1 MREQQMNRYFVE
13 FGGAMLAYVVLLPLS
28 IFAYRAVDQDALR
41 ALIAVVPIIP
51 TVFGL
56 VAILRAVRRM
66 DELERRVQFEAVAF
80 AFAATALLTFTY
92 GLLENVDFPRISL
105 TWVLSLMILLWA
117 LGQALAR
124 RRYAGPTP

>member
-1 MREQQMNRYFVE
+1 MNRYVIE

-41 ALIAVVPIIP
+41 AMVAVVPVVP
-51 TVFGL
+51 TLLGL
-56 VAILRAVRRM
+56 AAIMRAVRRM
-66 DELERRVQFEAVAF
+66 DELERRIHFEAVAF

-105 TWVLSLMILLWA
+105 TWILPLMVALWG

-124 RRYAGPTP
+124 RRYA

>member
-1 MREQQMNRYFVE
+1 MNRYVIE

-41 ALIAVVPIIP
+41 AMVAVVPVVP
-51 TVFGL
+51 TLLGL
-56 VAILRAVRRM
+56 AAIMRAVRRM
-66 DELERRVQFEAVAF
+66 DELERRIHFEAVAF

-105 TWVLSLMILLWA
+105 TWILPLMVALWG

-124 RRYAGPTP
+124 RRYT

>member
-1 MREQQMNRYFVE
+1 MNRYVIE

-28 IFAYRAVDQDALR
+28 IFAYRAVDQDVLR
-41 ALIAVVPIIP
+41 AMVAVVPVVP
-51 TVFGL
+51 TLLGL
-56 VAILRAVRRM
+56 AAILRAVRRM
-66 DELERRVQFEAVAF
+66 DELERRIHFEAVAF

-105 TWVLSLMILLWA
+105 TWILPLMVALWG

-124 RRYAGPTP
+124 RRYA

>member
-1 MREQQMNRYFVE
+1 MNRYVIE

-41 ALIAVVPIIP
+41 AMVAVVPVVP
-51 TVFGL
+51 TLLGL
-56 VAILRAVRRM
+56 AAIMRAVRRM
-66 DELERRVQFEAVAF
+66 DELERRIHFEAVTF

-105 TWVLSLMILLWA
+105 TWILPLMVALWG

-124 RRYAGPTP
+124 RRYA

>member
-1 MREQQMNRYFVE
+1 MNRYVIE
-13 FGGAMLAYVVLLPLS
+13 FGSAMLAYVVLLPLS

-41 ALIAVVPIIP
+41 AIIAVVPVVP
-51 TVFGL
+51 TLLGL

-66 DELERRVQFEAVAF
+66 DELERRIHFEAVAF

-92 GLLENVDFPRISL
+92 GLLENVDFPRVSL
-105 TWVLSLMILLWA
+105 TWILPLMVALWG

-124 RRYAGPTP
+124 RRYA

>member
-1 MREQQMNRYFVE
+1 MNRYVIE

-41 ALIAVVPIIP
+41 AMVAVVPVVP
-51 TVFGL
+51 TLLGL
-56 VAILRAVRRM
+56 AAILRAVRRM
-66 DELERRVQFEAVAF
+66 DELERRIHFEAVAF

-105 TWVLSLMILLWA
+105 TWILPLMVALWG

-124 RRYAGPTP
+124 RRYA

>member
-1 MREQQMNRYFVE
+1 MNRYVIE

-41 ALIAVVPIIP
+41 AIIAVVPVVP
-51 TVFGL
+51 TLLGV

-66 DELERRVQFEAVAF
+66 DELEKRVHFEAVAF

-105 TWVLSLMILLWA
+105 TWILPLMVALWG
-117 LGQALAR
+117 LGQVLAR
-124 RRYAGPTP
+124 RRYA

>member
-1 MREQQMNRYFVE
+1 MNRYVIE

-28 IFAYRAVDQDALR
+28 IYAYRAVDQDALR
-41 ALIAVVPIIP
+41 AIIAVVPVVP
-51 TVFGL
+51 TLLGL
-56 VAILRAVRRM
+56 VAVLRAIRRM
-66 DELERRVQFEAVAF
+66 DELERRVHFEAVAF

-105 TWVLSLMILLWA
+105 TWVLPLMVALWG

-124 RRYAGPTP
+124 RRYV

>member
-1 MREQQMNRYFVE
+1 MNRYIIE
-13 FGGAMLAYVVLLPLS
+13 FSGAMLAYVVLLPLS

-41 ALIAVVPIIP
+41 AIIAVVPVVP
-51 TVFGL
+51 TLLGL
-56 VAILRAVRRM
+56 VAILRAIRRM
-66 DELERRVQFEAVAF
+66 DELERRVHFEAVAF

-105 TWVLSLMILLWA
+105 IWILPLMVALWG

-124 RRYAGPTP
+124 RRYA

>member
-1 MREQQMNRYFVE
+1 MNRYIIE

-28 IFAYRAVDQDALR
+28 IYAYRAVDQDALR
-41 ALIAVVPIIP
+41 AIIAVVPVVP
-51 TVFGL
+51 TLLGL

-66 DELERRVQFEAVAF
+66 DELERRIHFEAVAF

-105 TWVLSLMILLWA
+105 TWILPLMVALWG

-124 RRYAGPTP
+124 RRYA